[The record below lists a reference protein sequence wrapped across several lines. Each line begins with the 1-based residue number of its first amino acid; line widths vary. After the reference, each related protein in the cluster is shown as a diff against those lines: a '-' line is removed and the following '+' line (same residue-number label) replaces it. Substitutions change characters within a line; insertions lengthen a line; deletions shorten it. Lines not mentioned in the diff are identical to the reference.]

1 MVSSVSLSKQD
12 NALAE
17 LAICVRGNAYMLAK
31 QTAATEVLEKPIV
44 IITSLPL
51 IPWKHFNRYRQ
62 EPMIMVS
69 WYRMKTQI
77 VIPRGRFDPEP
88 HEFFLYIFTDFII
101 LNLFC
106 LKFEQ
111 CAEFR
116 IDCKT
121 ARIFI
126 KVKSAC
132 AQAVKGKVLCAERRV
147 LGPRAS
153 RENIAPC
160 KTDF

>member
-1 MVSSVSLSKQD
+1 
-12 NALAE
+12 
-17 LAICVRGNAYMLAK
+17 MLAK
-31 QTAATEVLEKPIV
+31 QTWATEDVEKPV
-44 IITSLPL
+44 AIITSLPL
-51 IPWKHFNRYRQ
+51 IAWKHFKGYRQ
-62 EPMIMVS
+62 EPMIMGS
-69 WYRMKTQI
+69 WYCMKTQI
-77 VIPRGRFDPEP
+77 VIPGARFDLEP

-121 ARIFI
+121 AHIFT

-132 AQAVKGKVLCAERRV
+132 AQPVKRKVWCAERRV
-147 LGPRAS
+147 LGPQAS
-153 RENIAPC
+153 RENITPASRLTKQILRQNRLFC
-160 KTDF
+160 NLNSSQ